1 MTLQMKDAL
10 SADAAEL
17 DRFDPV
23 ERALAGAKAV
33 QRVEAG
39 GVARVNGGALVPIPP
54 VDINRIGHAKPRN
67 YGCASTRERS
77 HLYQLCRVQSK
88 PRRPLLALRRVDAT
102 R

>member
-39 GVARVNGGALVPIPP
+39 GVARVDGGALVPIPP

-67 YGCASTRERS
+67 YGCASTRERFPPVS
-77 HLYQLCRVQSK
+77 
-88 PRRPLLALRRVDAT
+88 ALSGAK
-102 R
+102 